1 MILFLVGGKCIS
13 PRAQYIRRDERGM
26 RRARA
31 RHMVNIPCAGRNG
44 QTETNLVTYITLSRA
59 RKSNNYFGV

>member
-1 MILFLVGGKCIS
+1 MGGKCIS

-31 RHMVNIPCAGRNG
+31 RHMVNIPCARRIG
-44 QTETNLVTYITLSRA
+44 QTETNHVTYITLRSRA
-59 RKSNNYFGV
+59 QKSNNGVGV